1 MSHSRDSEVHSVMEH
16 IVSPKR
22 MTQQSMVCHWL
33 HSHAGGSSEQTI
45 PSRLPLVCSTVAS
58 SLSSHKQRLLLPG
71 DLKLFSQVLT
81 LLIQSTVFGI
91 QQGSFAELAVSA
103 RLFKPLPALHRLE
116 PGIPFHSLTILST
129 ASQHLRSVFEQPA
142 RPSNTALHTSTCA
155 KAAPHRD
162 YVSQLCVGI

>member
-91 QQGSFAELAVSA
+91 QQGSFSELAVSA
-103 RLFKPLPALHRLE
+103 RLFKAATRSSQAGTWDPFPQSDHLE
-116 PGIPFHSLTILST
+116 HGFT
-129 ASQHLRSVFEQPA
+129 ASP
-142 RPSNTALHTSTCA
+142 
-155 KAAPHRD
+155 
-162 YVSQLCVGI
+162 